1 MKKILYRKFLLDCSL
16 FFLISIISTGV
27 IIWVFQ
33 AVNYLDIIIE
43 DGRTYGVYLYYSLL
57 NFPKI
62 ISKILPFAFFFS
74 FSYVIAKYE
83 LNNELLIYWNFG
95 INKISFVNFFFIVS
109 IFVFLIQIILT
120 SFVVPYSQ
128 NIARSLIRTSDYDF
142 VSNFIKTK
150 KFNSTI
156 NDLTIFTENRDNKGN
171 FKNIYIKRVTN
182 KNSFQ
187 IIFAKKGILIE
198 NQNNPVLELYEGEN
212 TSFFNNR
219 ITSFSFSKSE
229 FNLASFSTN
238 TILVKKTQEHK
249 TEELLDCIKALTD
262 KNLKNDVQIKEK
274 VRNCEFKN
282 LDNILGELY
291 KRLVIPLYLPA
302 LMLVSL
308 FLIIHS
314 KEKINYS
321 KYRFTIF
328 LIGFF
333 LIVFSESTLK
343 FVDKSIYNN
352 LLIGLVPIIIILFLY
367 IYIISKLSY
376 KKKLRKTKNEN
387 LY

>member
-1 MKKILYRKFLLDCSL
+1 MKKILYRKFLLDCLL
-16 FFLISIISTGV
+16 FFLISIISTGI

-43 DGRTYGVYLYYSLL
+43 DGRTYTIYLYYSLL

-95 INKISFVNFFFIVS
+95 VNKISFINFFFIFSVF
-109 IFVFLIQIILT
+109 IFFIQIVLT

-128 NIARSLIRTSDYDF
+128 NIARSLVRTSDYDF

-156 NDLTIFTENRDNKGN
+156 NNLTIFTESKDIEGN
-171 FKNIYIKRVTN
+171 FRNIYIKKDTD
-182 KNSFQ
+182 KDSFQ

-212 TSFFNNR
+212 TSFYNNR

-229 FNLASFSTN
+229 FNLSSFSTN

-249 TEELLDCIKALTD
+249 TKELLECIIVLTD
-262 KNLKNDVQIKEK
+262 KNLKNDIQIKDK

-282 LDNILGELY
+282 LDNILAELY
-291 KRLVIPLYLPA
+291 KRLVIPLYLPS
-302 LMLVSL
+302 LMLISL

-321 KYRFTIF
+321 RYRLIVF

-333 LIVFSESTLK
+333 LIIFSESTLK
-343 FVDKSIYNN
+343 FVDKSLYNN
-352 LLIGLVPIIIILFLY
+352 LLIGLIPIIIILFLY
-367 IYIISKLSY
+367 IYIISQLNY
-376 KKKLRKTKNEN
+376 KKKLKKN
-387 LY
+387 

>member
-1 MKKILYRKFLLDCSL
+1 MKKILYRKFLLDCLL
-16 FFLISIISTGV
+16 FFLISIISTGI

-43 DGRTYGVYLYYSLL
+43 DGRTYTIYLYYSLL

-95 INKISFVNFFFIVS
+95 VNKISFINFFFIFSVF
-109 IFVFLIQIILT
+109 IFFIQIVLT

-128 NIARSLIRTSDYDF
+128 NIARSLVRTSDYDF

-156 NDLTIFTENRDNKGN
+156 NNLTIFTESKDIEGN
-171 FKNIYIKRVTN
+171 FRNIYIKKDTD
-182 KNSFQ
+182 KDSFQ

-198 NQNNPVLELYEGEN
+198 NQNNPILELYEGEN
-212 TSFFNNR
+212 TSFYNNR

-229 FNLASFSTN
+229 FNLSSFSTN

-249 TEELLDCIKALTD
+249 TKELLECIIVLTD
-262 KNLKNDVQIKEK
+262 KNLKNDIQIKDK

-282 LDNILGELY
+282 LDNILAELY
-291 KRLVIPLYLPA
+291 KRLIIPLYLPS
-302 LMLVSL
+302 LMLISL

-321 KYRFTIF
+321 RYRLIVF

-333 LIVFSESTLK
+333 LIIFSESTLK
-343 FVDKSIYNN
+343 FVDKSLYNN
-352 LLIGLVPIIIILFLY
+352 LLIGLIPIIIILFLY
-367 IYIISKLSY
+367 IYIISQLNY
-376 KKKLRKTKNEN
+376 KKKLKKN
-387 LY
+387 

>member
-1 MKKILYRKFLLDCSL
+1 MKKILFRKLMSDYLIFLSL
-16 FFLISIISTGV
+16 ALLSTGIV
-27 IIWVFQ
+27 IWVFQ

-43 DGRTYGVYLYYSLL
+43 DGRTYSIYLYYSLL

-95 INKISFVNFFFIVS
+95 VNKISFINFFFIFSVF
-109 IFVFLIQIILT
+109 IFFIQIVLT

-156 NDLTIFTENRDNKGN
+156 NNLTIFTESKDSVGN
-171 FKNIYIKRVTN
+171 FKNIYIKKDTD
-182 KNSFQ
+182 KDSFQ

-212 TSFFNNR
+212 TSFYNNR

-229 FNLASFSTN
+229 FNLSSFSTN

-249 TEELLDCIKALTD
+249 TIELLECIIVLTD
-262 KNLKNDVQIKEK
+262 KNLKNNIQIKDK

-282 LDNILGELY
+282 LDNILAELY

-302 LMLVSL
+302 LMLISL

-321 KYRFTIF
+321 RYRLIVF

-333 LIVFSESTLK
+333 LIIFSESTLK
-343 FVDKSIYNN
+343 FVDKSLYNN
-352 LLIGLVPIIIILFLY
+352 LLIGLIPIIIIFVLY
-367 IYIISKLSY
+367 IYIISQLNY
-376 KKKLRKTKNEN
+376 KKKLKKK
-387 LY
+387 

>member
-95 INKISFVNFFFIVS
+95 INKISFVNFFFIFS
-109 IFVFLIQIILT
+109 IFVLLIQIILT
-120 SFVVPYSQ
+120 SLLVPYSQ

-156 NDLTIFTENRDNKGN
+156 NNLTIFTESRDNKGN
-171 FKNIYIKRVTN
+171 FKNIYIKRVTD

-249 TEELLDCIKALTD
+249 TEELL
-262 KNLKNDVQIKEK
+262 
-274 VRNCEFKN
+274 
-282 LDNILGELY
+282 GLY
-291 KRLVIPLYLPA
+291 K
-302 LMLVSL
+302 
-308 FLIIHS
+308 
-314 KEKINYS
+314 
-321 KYRFTIF
+321 
-328 LIGFF
+328 GF
-333 LIVFSESTLK
+333 
-343 FVDKSIYNN
+343 N
-352 LLIGLVPIIIILFLY
+352 
-367 IYIISKLSY
+367 
-376 KKKLRKTKNEN
+376 R
-387 LY
+387 

>member
-1 MKKILYRKFLLDCSL
+1 MKKILYRKFLLDCLL

-43 DGRTYGVYLYYSLL
+43 DGRTYSIYLYYSLL

-95 INKISFVNFFFIVS
+95 VNKISFINFFFIFSVF
-109 IFVFLIQIILT
+109 IFFIQIVLT

-156 NDLTIFTENRDNKGN
+156 KNLTIFTESKDSVGN
-171 FKNIYIKRVTN
+171 FKNIYIKKDTD
-182 KNSFQ
+182 KDSFQ
-187 IIFAKKGILIE
+187 IIFAKKGVLIE

-229 FNLASFSTN
+229 FNLSSFSTN

-249 TEELLDCIKALTD
+249 TKELYECIIVLTD
-262 KNLKNDVQIKEK
+262 KNYKNDIQIKDK

-282 LDNILGELY
+282 LDNILAELY

-302 LMLVSL
+302 LMLISL

-321 KYRFTIF
+321 RYRLIVF

-333 LIVFSESTLK
+333 LIIFSESTLK
-343 FVDKSIYNN
+343 FVDKSLYNN
-352 LLIGLVPIIIILFLY
+352 LLIGFTPIITMLVLY
-367 IYIISKLSY
+367 IYIILQLNYKIKL
-376 KKKLRKTKNEN
+376 KKN
-387 LY
+387 

>member
-1 MKKILYRKFLLDCSL
+1 MKKILYRKFLLDCLL

-43 DGRTYGVYLYYSLL
+43 DGRTYSIYLYYSLL

-95 INKISFVNFFFIVS
+95 VNKISFINFFFIFSVF
-109 IFVFLIQIILT
+109 IFFIQIVLT

-128 NIARSLIRTSDYDF
+128 NIARSLIRASDYDF

-156 NDLTIFTENRDNKGN
+156 NNLTIFTESKDIEGN
-171 FKNIYIKRVTN
+171 FRNIYIKKDTD
-182 KNSFQ
+182 KDSFQ
-187 IIFAKKGILIE
+187 IIFAKKGILVE

-229 FNLASFSTN
+229 FNLSSFSTN

-249 TEELLDCIKALTD
+249 TKELYECIIVLTD
-262 KNLKNDVQIKEK
+262 KNYKNDIQIKDK
-274 VRNCEFKN
+274 IRNCEFKN
-282 LDNILGELY
+282 LDNILAELY

-302 LMLVSL
+302 LMLISL

-321 KYRFTIF
+321 RYRFYVF

-333 LIVFSESTLK
+333 LIIFSESTLK
-343 FVDKSIYNN
+343 FVDKSLYNN
-352 LLIGLVPIIIILFLY
+352 LLIGLIPIIIILVLY
-367 IYIISKLSY
+367 IYIISQLNY
-376 KKKLRKTKNEN
+376 KKKLKKK
-387 LY
+387 

>member
-16 FFLISIISTGV
+16 FFLISIISTGI

-33 AVNYLDIIIE
+33 AVNYLDIVIE

-150 KFNSTI
+150 KFNSTV
-156 NDLTIFTENRDNKGN
+156 NNLTIFTESRDNKGN
-171 FKNIYIKRVTN
+171 FKNIYIKRVTD

-187 IIFAKKGILIE
+187 IIFAK
-198 NQNNPVLELYEGEN
+198 
-212 TSFFNNR
+212 
-219 ITSFSFSKSE
+219 
-229 FNLASFSTN
+229 
-238 TILVKKTQEHK
+238 
-249 TEELLDCIKALTD
+249 
-262 KNLKNDVQIKEK
+262 
-274 VRNCEFKN
+274 
-282 LDNILGELY
+282 
-291 KRLVIPLYLPA
+291 
-302 LMLVSL
+302 
-308 FLIIHS
+308 
-314 KEKINYS
+314 
-321 KYRFTIF
+321 
-328 LIGFF
+328 
-333 LIVFSESTLK
+333 
-343 FVDKSIYNN
+343 
-352 LLIGLVPIIIILFLY
+352 
-367 IYIISKLSY
+367 
-376 KKKLRKTKNEN
+376 
-387 LY
+387 

>member
-1 MKKILYRKFLLDCSL
+1 MKKILYRKFLLDCLL

-33 AVNYLDIIIE
+33 AVNYMDIIIE
-43 DGRTYGVYLYYSLL
+43 DGRTYSIYLYYSLL

-95 INKISFVNFFFIVS
+95 INKVSFVNFFFIFS
-109 IFVFLIQIILT
+109 LFIFLIQIILT

-128 NIARSLIRTSDYDF
+128 DTARSLIRTSDYDF

-156 NDLTIFTENRDNKGN
+156 NNLTIFTESKDIEGN
-171 FKNIYIKRVTN
+171 FKNIYIKRVTD

-187 IIFAKKGILIE
+187 IIYAKKGTLIE
-198 NQNNPVLELYEGEN
+198 NQNNPLLELYEGEN

-229 FNLASFSTN
+229 YNLSSFSTN

-249 TEELLDCIKALTD
+249 TDELLECIKVLTD
-262 KNLKNDVQIKEK
+262 KNLNNDIQIKEK

-282 LDNILGELY
+282 LDNILAELY

-302 LMLVSL
+302 LMLISL

-321 KYRFTIF
+321 KYRLIIF

-352 LLIGLVPIIIILFLY
+352 LLIGLMPLIIIIFLY

-376 KKKLRKTKNEN
+376 KKKLKKS
-387 LY
+387 

>member
-16 FFLISIISTGV
+16 FFLISIISTAI

-43 DGRTYGVYLYYSLL
+43 DGRTYTIYLYYSLL

-95 INKISFVNFFFIVS
+95 INKISFINFFFIFSVF
-109 IFVFLIQIILT
+109 IFCIQVVLT

-128 NIARSLIRTSDYDF
+128 NIARTLIRTSDYDF
-142 VSNFIKTK
+142 VSNFIKAK

-156 NDLTIFTENRDNKGN
+156 NNLTIFTESKDIEGN
-171 FKNIYIKRVTN
+171 FQNIYIKKDTD
-182 KNSFQ
+182 KDSFQ

-229 FNLASFSTN
+229 FNLSSFSTN

-249 TEELLDCIKALTD
+249 TKELLECIIVLTD
-262 KNLKNDVQIKEK
+262 KNLKNDIQIKDK

-282 LDNILGELY
+282 LDNILAELY

-302 LMLVSL
+302 LMLISL

-321 KYRFTIF
+321 RYRLIVF

-333 LIVFSESTLK
+333 LIILSESTLK
-343 FVDKSIYNN
+343 FVDKSLFNN
-352 LLIGLVPIIIILFLY
+352 LFISLIPIIIIIFLY
-367 IYIISKLSY
+367 IYIISQLNY
-376 KKKLRKTKNEN
+376 KKKN
-387 LY
+387 

>member
-1 MKKILYRKFLLDCSL
+1 MKKILYRKFLLDCLL

-33 AVNYLDIIIE
+33 AVNYLDIILE
-43 DGRTYGVYLYYSLL
+43 DGRTYSIYLYYSLL

-95 INKISFVNFFFIVS
+95 INKISFINFFFIFSVF
-109 IFVFLIQIILT
+109 IFFIQIILT
-120 SFVVPYSQ
+120 SLVVPYSQ

-156 NDLTIFTENRDNKGN
+156 SNLTIFTESKDIEGN
-171 FKNIYIKRVTN
+171 FRNIYIKKDTD
-182 KNSFQ
+182 KDSFQ
-187 IIFAKKGILIE
+187 IIFAKKGILVE
-198 NQNNPVLELYEGEN
+198 NQNYPVLELYDGEN

-229 FNLASFSTN
+229 FNLSSFSTN

-249 TEELLDCIKALTD
+249 TKELLECITVLTD
-262 KNLKNDVQIKEK
+262 KDFKNDIQIKDK

-282 LDNILGELY
+282 LDNILAELY

-302 LMLVSL
+302 LMLISL

-321 KYRFTIF
+321 RYRLIVF

-333 LIVFSESTLK
+333 LIIFSESTLK
-343 FVDKSIYNN
+343 FVDKSMYNN
-352 LLIGLVPIIIILFLY
+352 LLIGLIPIIIILFLY
-367 IYIISKLSY
+367 IYIFSQLNY
-376 KKKLRKTKNEN
+376 KKKLKKN
-387 LY
+387 

>member
-1 MKKILYRKFLLDCSL
+1 MKKILYRKFLLDCLL
-16 FFLISIISTGV
+16 FFLVSIISTGV

-43 DGRTYGVYLYYSLL
+43 DGRTYSIYLYYSLL

-83 LNNELLIYWNFG
+83 MNNELLIYWNFG
-95 INKISFVNFFFIVS
+95 VNKISFINFFFIFSVF
-109 IFVFLIQIILT
+109 IFFIQIVLT

-156 NDLTIFTENRDNKGN
+156 NNLTIFTESKDSVGN
-171 FKNIYIKRVTN
+171 FKNIYIKKDTD
-182 KNSFQ
+182 KDSFQ

-198 NQNNPVLELYEGEN
+198 NQNNPVLELYDGEN

-229 FNLASFSTN
+229 FNLSSFSTN

-249 TEELLDCIKALTD
+249 TKELYECVIVLTD
-262 KNLKNDVQIKEK
+262 KNYKNDIQIKDK

-282 LDNILGELY
+282 LDNIISELY

-302 LMLVSL
+302 LMLISL

-321 KYRFTIF
+321 RFRLIVF

-333 LIVFSESTLK
+333 LIIFSESTLK
-343 FVDKSIYNN
+343 FVDKSLYNN
-352 LLIGLVPIIIILFLY
+352 LLIGFIPIIIILVLY
-367 IYIISKLSY
+367 IFIISQLNYKIKL
-376 KKKLRKTKNEN
+376 KKN
-387 LY
+387 

>member
-1 MKKILYRKFLLDCSL
+1 MKKILYRKFLLDCLL

-43 DGRTYGVYLYYSLL
+43 DGRTYSIYLYYSLL

-95 INKISFVNFFFIVS
+95 INKFSFINFFFIFSV
-109 IFVFLIQIILT
+109 FVFFIQIVLT

-156 NDLTIFTENRDNKGN
+156 NNLTIFTESKDIEGN
-171 FKNIYIKRVTN
+171 FRNIYIKKDTD
-182 KNSFQ
+182 KDSFQ

-212 TSFFNNR
+212 TSFYNNR

-229 FNLASFSTN
+229 FNLSSFSTN

-249 TEELLDCIKALTD
+249 TKELLECIIVLTD
-262 KNLKNDVQIKEK
+262 KNSKNDIQIKDK

-282 LDNILGELY
+282 LDNVLAELY

-302 LMLVSL
+302 LMLISL

-321 KYRFTIF
+321 KYRLFVF

-333 LIVFSESTLK
+333 LIIFSESTLK
-343 FVDKSIYNN
+343 FVDKSLFNN
-352 LLIGLVPIIIILFLY
+352 LLIGLIPIMIILFLY
-367 IYIISKLSY
+367 IYIISKL
-376 KKKLRKTKNEN
+376 N
-387 LY
+387 

>member
-1 MKKILYRKFLLDCSL
+1 MKKILYRKFLLDCLL
-16 FFLISIISTGV
+16 FFLISIISTSV

-43 DGRTYGVYLYYSLL
+43 DGRTYSIYLYYSLL

-83 LNNELLIYWNFG
+83 LNNELIIYWNFG
-95 INKISFVNFFFIVS
+95 VNKISFINFFFIFS
-109 IFVFLIQIILT
+109 LFVFVIQIILT

-156 NDLTIFTENRDNKGN
+156 NNLTIFTESKDIEGN
-171 FKNIYIKRVTN
+171 FMNIYIKKDTD
-182 KNSFQ
+182 KDSFQ

-229 FNLASFSTN
+229 FNLSSFSTN

-249 TEELLDCIKALTD
+249 TKELLECIIVLTD
-262 KNLKNDVQIKEK
+262 KNFKNDVQIKDK

-282 LDNILGELY
+282 LDNILAELY

-302 LMLVSL
+302 LMLISL

-321 KYRFTIF
+321 RYRLIVF

-333 LIVFSESTLK
+333 LIIFSESTLK
-343 FVDKSIYNN
+343 FVDKSLYNN
-352 LLIGLVPIIIILFLY
+352 LLIGLIPIIIILFLY
-367 IYIISKLSY
+367 IYIISKLNY
-376 KKKLRKTKNEN
+376 KKKLKKK
-387 LY
+387 

>member
-1 MKKILYRKFLLDCSL
+1 MKKILYRKFLLDCLL

-43 DGRTYGVYLYYSLL
+43 DGRTYSIYLYYSLL

-95 INKISFVNFFFIVS
+95 VNKFSFINFFFIFS
-109 IFVFLIQIILT
+109 LFVFVIQIILT

-128 NIARSLIRTSDYDF
+128 NIARSLIRASDYDF

-156 NDLTIFTENRDNKGN
+156 NNLTIFTESKDSVGN
-171 FKNIYIKRVTN
+171 FKNIYIKKDTD
-182 KNSFQ
+182 KDSFQ

-229 FNLASFSTN
+229 FNLSSFSTN

-249 TEELLDCIKALTD
+249 TKELYECIIVLTD
-262 KNLKNDVQIKEK
+262 KNYNNDIQIKDK

-282 LDNILGELY
+282 LDNILAELY

-302 LMLVSL
+302 LMLISL

-321 KYRFTIF
+321 RYRLIVF

-333 LIVFSESTLK
+333 LIIFSESTLK
-343 FVDKSIYNN
+343 FVDKSLYNN
-352 LLIGLVPIIIILFLY
+352 LLIGLIPIIIILFLY
-367 IYIISKLSY
+367 IYIISQLNY
-376 KKKLRKTKNEN
+376 KKKLKKK
-387 LY
+387 